1 MFRWTLLLL
10 TLLPWTR
17 FFRRPRQVPRVLF
30 APFFLVSDRRAR
42 RKRRLHEIALASLRS
57 LAIAILVLLWALP
70 KSPSV
75 KTSDVAAPR
84 QALKSVLIV
93 DGSDSGPALY
103 PTPIASPGV
112 AEYLDLALDE
122 SPIDVETIVSADFA
136 STSLTTLRRYDA
148 IVLADLSAPTDSEL
162 DKLTQYVAK
171 DRFVLVWPGP
181 RTSPE
186 RWTDVWKKLGFDA
199 RTSRRE
205 LNKSPNLFA
214 SASPFERIFPDADAA
229 RLDALP
235 VERAAVTT
243 GSDVG
248 SLLVDSGTGTP
259 TFSRLDSRWYWF
271 APSPDPNDGALALAP
286 YFVTLV
292 EKVLEYPRHDAVGAD
307 KVKTA
312 EFNWRGVL
320 WMTLALVVLAELA
333 MEAPTKLVPTRQTAS
348 TL

>member
-17 FFRRPRQVPRVLF
+17 FFRRPRQAPRVLF
-30 APFFLVSDRRAR
+30 APFFLVSNKRAR

-84 QALKSVLIV
+84 QTLKSVLIV

-136 STSLTTLRRYDA
+136 SSSLTTLRRYDA

-199 RTSRRE
+199 QTSRRE

-214 SASPFERIFPDADAA
+214 SASPFERLFPDADAA

-235 VERAAVTT
+235 VERAAETT

-271 APSPDPNDGALALAP
+271 APSPDPNDGALALTP

-292 EKVLEYPRHDAVGAD
+292 EKVLEYPRHDAVGAG

-312 EFNWRGVL
+312 GFNWRGVL
-320 WMTLALVVLAELA
+320 WATLALAVLAELA
-333 MEAPTKLVPTRQTAS
+333 MTAPTKLVPTRQTAS